1 MGLGDDIMIT
11 GIAKKEKL
19 KHPNKQIIIGNL
31 EEKKA
36 YHSIVYD
43 NNPNITNIN
52 KIDKS
57 TPIHFINY
65 HPYNR
70 PYIDYVNSRKDNWKW
85 NMDFSPTPGELFFS
99 EKEKIES
106 SKIVENAILFWNK
119 NNSKKFK
126 GIIFFENTSTKLKSN
141 QFAIKH
147 LNKSWN
153 EKKWLKLINL
163 LKDEYLLI
171 QSNHGESKKLQGVFY
186 ANDKFGFRTACSIL
200 EKCDLY
206 LGPEGGFSHAA
217 AALKKRAVVYFGGW
231 IHPKV
236 TGYKFHENI
245 YFNHSE
251 SPCGAMTYKCK
262 HCKLASDS
270 IDVKFLYNKV
280 IDQI

>member
-85 NMDFSPTPGELFFS
+85 NMDFSPTPGELFF
-99 EKEKIES
+99 
-106 SKIVENAILFWNK
+106 
-119 NNSKKFK
+119 
-126 GIIFFENTSTKLKSN
+126 LKT
-141 QFAIKH
+141 
-147 LNKSWN
+147 
-153 EKKWLKLINL
+153 
-163 LKDEYLLI
+163 
-171 QSNHGESKKLQGVFY
+171 LQQ
-186 ANDKFGFRTACSIL
+186 N
-200 EKCDLY
+200 
-206 LGPEGGFSHAA
+206 
-217 AALKKRAVVYFGGW
+217 
-231 IHPKV
+231 
-236 TGYKFHENI
+236 
-245 YFNHSE
+245 
-251 SPCGAMTYKCK
+251 
-262 HCKLASDS
+262 
-270 IDVKFLYNKV
+270 
-280 IDQI
+280 